1 MTNNIESSRVNRRES
16 LSFVFMALRP
26 LLIMTMITV
35 FRPDKLKRLSTAFS
49 ELYSKLWDIGEHSIS
64 HHGFTLPSALGETPT
79 HRINSLLSELYDA
92 PFASLSFGGS
102 SGALLTL
109 LTAVVPKLQP
119 NRDLILFDDTCHQ
132 STIGGLIF
140 GRWKAIRLE
149 RRITPKLETVSPVT
163 FEAVKKAVELYGP
176 DKFAAII
183 LVLPSYDGFRSPSED
198 IKIYNY
204 AKSHGIL
211 VIVDG
216 AWDALRFRQPKSKA
230 PPLSSI
236 CDVWVTSP
244 HKRGLTP
251 SSLGC
256 ILTKSETIA
265 RLWDDALDLGFRSS
279 SVSFVEI
286 MIAEHRLTQIVS
298 GDWDRAF
305 EQAQRAGEILS
316 ERIHEIHPNLHIVKP
331 TDVQAETH
339 DQTHIL
345 ISVDGI
351 SNLDARRWAETL
363 SQHFAIDVEK
373 ATSSTLLLLCGS
385 PNHLTQIDTIIFLF
399 KKALIIAL
407 NQTESLAND

>member
-1 MTNNIESSRVNRRES
+1 MINNIEASRVSRRQT

-26 LLIMTMITV
+26 LLKLTV
-35 FRPDKLKRLSTAFS
+35 VSLFRPEKMKVLSTAFS
-49 ELYSKLWDIGEHSIS
+49 ELYSRLWDFAEHSIS
-64 HHGFTLPSALGETPT
+64 HHGFTLPSALGETPS
-79 HRINSLLSELYDA
+79 HRVNGLLSKLYGA

-109 LTAVVPKLQP
+109 LTAIVPKLHP
-119 NRDLILFDDTCHQ
+119 NRDLILFDDVCHQ
-132 STIGGLIF
+132 SAIGGLIF

-149 RRITPKLETVSPVT
+149 RRTTPTLGTVSPVS
-163 FEAVKKAVELYGP
+163 FEAVKKAIELHGP
-176 DKFAAII
+176 DRFAAIL

-204 AKSHGIL
+204 AKSHGIF

-216 AWDALRFRQPKSKA
+216 AWDALRFRHPNSKT

-256 ILTKSETIA
+256 ILTKSEAIA
-265 RLWDDALDLGFRSS
+265 RLWDEALDLGFRSS

-286 MIAEHRLTQIVS
+286 MIAEHRLEQIVR
-298 GDWDRAF
+298 GEWNKAF
-305 EQAQRAGEILS
+305 EQAECAGKILS
-316 ERIHEIHPNLHIVKP
+316 DRIHEIHPNLHIVKP
-331 TDVQAETH
+331 HDVQAETH
-339 DQTHIL
+339 DQTHVL
-345 ISVDGI
+345 ISVDRV
-351 SNLDARRWAETL
+351 SDLDGRRWAETL

-385 PNHLTQIDTIIFLF
+385 PSHLTQMDNIILLL
-399 KKALIIAL
+399 KKALNMTL
-407 NQTESLAND
+407 KQKECRPHD